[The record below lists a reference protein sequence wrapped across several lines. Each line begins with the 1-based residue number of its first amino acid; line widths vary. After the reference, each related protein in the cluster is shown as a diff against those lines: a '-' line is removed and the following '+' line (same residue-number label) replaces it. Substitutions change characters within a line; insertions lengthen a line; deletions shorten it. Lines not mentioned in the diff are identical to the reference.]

1 VSSLRHA
8 LRQGGEGDE
17 QIALAR
23 RSSAPRKASAEGK
36 RDGSVEIFNQLRG
49 RIANATNAE
58 DLQSIYVEHCDRNGA
73 WSGMPPRWA
82 DMLQDDYEVKRDGF
96 TAIQAA
102 E

>member
-1 VSSLRHA
+1 MKSLT
-8 LRQGGEGDE
+8 
-17 QIALAR
+17 
-23 RSSAPRKASAEGK
+23 
-36 RDGSVEIFNQLRG
+36 NQLRG